1 MLFNMLR
8 WGMFLL
14 AILAWGQGSPPTTDL
29 NRVVAGSMAPD
40 FDLPSAAGGNLKLS
54 SLRGKIVVLVFYRGY
69 WCPYCVKQMT
79 ELQSL
84 VPPLHHGD
92 TPVVAVSP
100 DSPQDIKRIIPV
112 VTAHTGSQF
121 LVTLLSDAQARTIDR
136 YGLRNEEAAKEGA
149 NLPYPTTYVIDKTG
163 RVRWKFTEK
172 NQAVRPTNEVLL
184 AELKKL
190 W

>member
-14 AILAWGQGSPPTTDL
+14 AILAGGQAAPPPTDL
-29 NRVVAGSMAPD
+29 GRVVAGSMAPD
-40 FDLPSAAGGNLKLS
+40 FELPSAAGGNLKLS
-54 SLRGKIVVLVFYRGY
+54 NLRGKNVVLVFYRGY
-69 WCPYCVKQMT
+69 WCPYCVKQLV

-84 VPPLHHGD
+84 IPPSHRGD

-100 DSPQDIKRIIPV
+100 DAPDEIKRIIPI
-112 VTAHTGSQF
+112 VTERTGSQF
-121 LVTLLSDAQARTIDR
+121 LIALLSDAHARTIDR
-136 YGLRNEEAAKEGA
+136 YGLRNEEAAKEGT